1 MSDHTLK
8 QAIVN
13 SENRTKK
20 LSILSKNLQ
29 IKIFL
34 RFIAQDL
41 EFKYNLSISYDEDCS
56 NYVMN
61 LPGQIFR
68 FAHIFFFTRFSY
80 LCKTGTNLIEHSSTE
95 FLDKIIVSHIT

>member
-68 FAHIFFFTRFSY
+68 FANIFFLY
-80 LCKTGTNLIEHSSTE
+80 
-95 FLDKIIVSHIT
+95 

>member
-13 SENRTKK
+13 SEHRTKK

-68 FAHIFFFTRFSY
+68 FAHIFFFT

-95 FLDKIIVSHIT
+95 ILDKIIVSHIT

>member
-13 SENRTKK
+13 SEHRTKK

-34 RFIAQDL
+34 PFIAQDL

-68 FAHIFFFTRFSY
+68 FLY
-80 LCKTGTNLIEHSSTE
+80 
-95 FLDKIIVSHIT
+95 

>member
-13 SENRTKK
+13 SENTCRTKK

-41 EFKYNLSISYDEDCS
+41 EFKYNLSISYDEDSS

-68 FAHIFFFTRFSY
+68 FAHIFFLY
-80 LCKTGTNLIEHSSTE
+80 
-95 FLDKIIVSHIT
+95 

>member
-34 RFIAQDL
+34 PFIAQDL

-61 LPGQIFR
+61 
-68 FAHIFFFTRFSY
+68 
-80 LCKTGTNLIEHSSTE
+80 
-95 FLDKIIVSHIT
+95 

>member
-20 LSILSKNLQ
+20 LSILRVSKNLQ

-34 RFIAQDL
+34 PFIAQDL

-68 FAHIFFFTRFSY
+68 FLY
-80 LCKTGTNLIEHSSTE
+80 
-95 FLDKIIVSHIT
+95 

>member
-20 LSILSKNLQ
+20 LSIISKNLQ

-34 RFIAQDL
+34 RFMAQDL

-56 NYVMN
+56 NYVVN

-95 FLDKIIVSHIT
+95 ILDKIIVSHIT